1 MSDQHGD
8 GHWGFGARVSVTPSD
23 EDLAARQLSYE
34 EQRERDDEILFP
46 GDYMHCKPF
55 VITDPIS
62 SLTSKPAAS
71 GSPAVSS
78 GGDNDYWL
86 LHIAQPKRKELKP
99 YTVECEDIIE
109 AFEMTFQ
116 EGEAFKALW
125 RKCNARLGNGKPGDT
140 PLRNA
145 EKVAHFGQRMLAIE
159 LLKG

>member
-71 GSPAVSS
+71 GSPSESS

-86 LHIAQPKRKELKP
+86 LTIHNPKRLAP
-99 YTVECEDIIE
+99 YEAECEDIIE
-109 AFEMTFQ
+109 ALEMTFQ
-116 EGEAFKALW
+116 EGEAFKAIW
-125 RKCNARLGNGKPGDT
+125 RKCGERLGNGKPGDT
-140 PLRNA
+140 ALRNA
-145 EKVAHFGQRMLAIE
+145 EKVAHFGQRMVAIE
-159 LLKG
+159 KRKL